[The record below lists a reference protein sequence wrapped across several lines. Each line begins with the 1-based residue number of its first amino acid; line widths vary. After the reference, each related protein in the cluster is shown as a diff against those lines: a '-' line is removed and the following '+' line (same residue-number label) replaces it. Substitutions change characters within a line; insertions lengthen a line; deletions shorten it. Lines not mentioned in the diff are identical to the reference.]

1 MKKRILFVSQEIKPF
16 LPETEIS
23 KTCRVLPQIAQDS
36 GKEIRIF
43 MPRYGIV
50 NERRHQL
57 HEVIRLSGMNLVV
70 DDRDH
75 PLIIKVASIP
85 QARMQVYFIDNEEFF
100 KRKGFLT
107 DDKGKLFKDSD
118 ERAIFFAKGVLETV
132 KKLGWKPDIIHC
144 HGWMASLLPLY
155 LKKMYADDAHFMDSK
170 VVVSIYNQ
178 GFDGTFDKNFKNK
191 LAFDGFSDEEIDVVS
206 EPDYNHLMC
215 LAANN
220 SDGIVRMGE
229 NLNEDLLQCIE
240 KASVP
245 VLENPKDKDEAKA
258 YSSFYDSLLD
268 KKAVITS

>member
-1 MKKRILFVSQEIKPF
+1 MKKRVLFVSQEINPF

-23 KTCRVLPQIAQDS
+23 RTSRSLPQLTQDS

-70 DDRDH
+70 DDHDH

-85 QARMQVYFIDNEEFF
+85 QARMQVYFIDNDEYFR
-100 KRKGFLT
+100 RKSFLK
-107 DDKGKLFKDSD
+107 DSKGKLHADSD

-155 LKKMYADDAHFMDSK
+155 LKKLHADDPHFTDSK

-178 GFDGTFDKNFKNK
+178 GFKGSLNKKLTSK
-191 LAFDGFSDEEIDVVS
+191 LAFDGIESSDVDVVS
-206 EPDYNHLMC
+206 NPEYSNLMC
-215 LAANN
+215 LAAKNA
-220 SDGIVRMGE
+220 DGIVTIGPE
-229 NLNEDLLQCIE
+229 FDADLTQCI
-240 KASVP
+240 ADSNVP
-245 VLENPKDKDEAKA
+245 VLENPGDGDVAAA
-258 YSSFYDSLLD
+258 YNSFYDKLLEQSS
-268 KKAVITS
+268 VTTS